1 MSAPLLEVEHL
12 TVEYAVGAR
21 PVVAVRDVSFAI
33 GEGEVF
39 GLAGES
45 GCGKSTIAMT
55 VLRLLKEPARVTSG
69 AIRFAGEDVLAM
81 DEAALRGYRWRRA
94 AMVFQSAMNSL
105 NPVLTIGE
113 QLGDIFTTHEGAT
126 RRGARKQSAEL
137 LELVGI
143 DASRLRSYPHQLS
156 GGMRQRV
163 VIAMAS
169 ALRPQLLVM
178 DEPTTALDVVVQQE
192 IMAQIQRLQRERG
205 FSVLFITHDMSL
217 MVELSDR
224 IAVMYAGRV
233 VELGAA
239 GRIFDQP
246 EHPYTQSL
254 MSAFPPLHGPRVELV
269 GLADRVRAGGSS
281 DGCGFHVTCPPDRS
295 DCSTSI
301 PDLREVEPGHWVAR
315 SGSTR
320 PAGTSTTTPRVAA
333 TNGAGR

>member
-1 MSAPLLEVEHL
+1 MSAPLLEVEGL
-12 TVEYAVGAR
+12 TVEYAVGDR
-21 PVVAVRDVSFAI
+21 PVIAVRDVSFSV

-45 GCGKSTIAMT
+45 GCGKSTIAMA
-55 VLRLLKEPARVTSG
+55 VLRLLKEPVRVTSG
-69 AIRFAGEDVLAM
+69 SIRFAGEDVLGM
-81 DEAALRGYRWRRA
+81 DDRALRDFRWRRA
-94 AMVFQSAMNSL
+94 SMVFQSAMNSL

-113 QLGDIFTTHEGAT
+113 QLGDVFTTHEGAT
-126 RRGARKQSAEL
+126 RRQARSRSAEV

-169 ALRPQLLVM
+169 ALRPRLLVM

-224 IAVMYAGRV
+224 LAVMYAGRV
-233 VELGAA
+233 VELGDAQ
-239 GRIFDQP
+239 RVFDQP

-269 GLADRVRAGGSS
+269 GLADRARGAGAGEP
-281 DGCGFHVTCPPDRS
+281 GCGFHVTCPPGGA
-295 DCSTSI
+295 DCSTDI
-301 PDLREVEPGHWVAR
+301 PDLREVAPQHWVATSR
-315 SGSTR
+315 R
-320 PAGTSTTTPRVAA
+320 PAVDQRSATLAPA
-333 TNGAGR
+333 TNGAHR